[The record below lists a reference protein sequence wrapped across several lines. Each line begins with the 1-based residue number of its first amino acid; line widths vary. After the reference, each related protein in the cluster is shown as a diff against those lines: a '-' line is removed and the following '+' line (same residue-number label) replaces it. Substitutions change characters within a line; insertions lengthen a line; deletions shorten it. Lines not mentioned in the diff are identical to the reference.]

1 MKKWIKNKSFL
12 FSSSLLLGILCMT
25 LTMGMNYLSYEA
37 QHKAI
42 FNEFTIIGEKL
53 QALSQANTAL
63 FEAVENGT
71 GQAAESSEL
80 DTLKRLLNAMIDDEV
95 VANAYY
101 LKAETIQNEGW
112 DVLQYIQVS
121 DSMAEAGLQAGG
133 NYVPSAEY
141 YDSFLKAVSQ
151 GAVLTEDFKDNY
163 GTWMAYLAPI
173 KSVDGSTI
181 ALLGIEYDYDKL
193 QSKLNHLIIKSTII
207 AIVVSASAISIVI
220 LLVRVIVRPLRVLV
234 QYAKEAANG
243 DLTIQVPNTNRNEI
257 GQVAQSF
264 NEMVASLR
272 ELTYR
277 VEHTA
282 KEVSEASF
290 TMKETAS
297 QAESVTQ
304 DISTSIQSS
313 AAGAESQLASAQEC
327 QRAMTE
333 MTIGIQKIA
342 DSSST
347 VSELATDT
355 SQLAA
360 GGEAVINQTVQ
371 QMNKIEQQVTGA
383 SHIMQELNESNIHIN
398 DIIVQITEIADQ
410 TNLLALNASIE
421 AARAG
426 ESGKGFA
433 VVAQEIRK
441 LAERS
446 KESSHEIATMLQEIG
461 TKTEAVATVL
471 NESADETQTGS
482 ELVHASGESFRS
494 ILQAVNQVSAQ
505 VQEVSAAS
513 EQMSAGSEEI
523 AASMVELEQM
533 AHTSAS
539 RTQEIAAASEQQ
551 QTAIEEV
558 SSSSQRLQSL
568 AQQLTEALGKFKV

>member
-1 MKKWIKNKSFL
+1 
-12 FSSSLLLGILCMT
+12 
-25 LTMGMNYLSYEA
+25 
-37 QHKAI
+37 
-42 FNEFTIIGEKL
+42 
-53 QALSQANTAL
+53 
-63 FEAVENGT
+63 
-71 GQAAESSEL
+71 
-80 DTLKRLLNAMIDDEV
+80 
-95 VANAYY
+95 
-101 LKAETIQNEGW
+101 
-112 DVLQYIQVS
+112 
-121 DSMAEAGLQAGG
+121 
-133 NYVPSAEY
+133 
-141 YDSFLKAVSQ
+141 
-151 GAVLTEDFKDNY
+151 
-163 GTWMAYLAPI
+163 
-173 KSVDGSTI
+173 
-181 ALLGIEYDYDKL
+181 
-193 QSKLNHLIIKSTII
+193 
-207 AIVVSASAISIVI
+207 
-220 LLVRVIVRPLRVLV
+220 
-234 QYAKEAANG
+234 
-243 DLTIQVPNTNRNEI
+243 I

-383 SHIMQELNESNIHIN
+383 SHIMQELNESNIYIN

-446 KESSHEIATMLQEIG
+446 KESSHEIATM
-461 TKTEAVATVL
+461 
-471 NESADETQTGS
+471 
-482 ELVHASGESFRS
+482 
-494 ILQAVNQVSAQ
+494 
-505 VQEVSAAS
+505 
-513 EQMSAGSEEI
+513 
-523 AASMVELEQM
+523 
-533 AHTSAS
+533 
-539 RTQEIAAASEQQ
+539 
-551 QTAIEEV
+551 
-558 SSSSQRLQSL
+558 
-568 AQQLTEALGKFKV
+568 